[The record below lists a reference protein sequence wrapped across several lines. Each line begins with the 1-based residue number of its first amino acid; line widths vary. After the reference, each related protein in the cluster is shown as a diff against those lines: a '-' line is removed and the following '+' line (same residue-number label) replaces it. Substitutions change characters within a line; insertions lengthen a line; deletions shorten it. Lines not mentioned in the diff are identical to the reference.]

1 MSWPVRRAGKE
12 DKQVQKFLQKLEGV
26 SQALLD
32 PLSYLTAA
40 GLLLV
45 GAIVAY
51 QYLSNKRASASAA
64 A

>member
-1 MSWPVRRAGKE
+1 MMIPGTVT
-12 DKQVQKFLQKLEGV
+12 DL
-26 SQALLD
+26 
-32 PLSYLTAA
+32 A